1 MKCSDIFGILPIQKP
16 LAPGGI
22 FRSMVFVGAQ
32 LRGSSFLGRN
42 DYGDDNFRI
51 LLIV

>member
-16 LAPGGI
+16 LAGGI
-22 FRSMVFVGAQ
+22 LRSMVFAGAQ
-32 LRGSSFLGRN
+32 LRGSAFLGRN
-42 DYGDDNFRI
+42 DDGDDHFRI